1 MSAESDRKRI
11 PQDLPPGRSAKTEDM
26 VPLEDRSGSAACCG
40 EVRFVRTTC
49 PYCGTGC
56 GVILKVE
63 GDCVTGTLP
72 DREHPVSRGA
82 LCVKGW
88 SAHEFVASPDRLT
101 QPLLR
106 NGNSFRP
113 IPWDEAIA
121 LAAGKLREAADRHG
135 PDAVGG
141 LSSAKCTN
149 EENYLF
155 QRLIRAAFRTNNVD
169 HCARLCHAPTTVAMV
184 QTLGS
189 GAMTNSIADLAG
201 ADFILVIGSNA
212 AESHPVLMGEIYKAI
227 DRGAR
232 LVVVDPR
239 RTAVAENAA
248 VHLRIR
254 PGSDIPLL
262 NGMMRHL
269 VDAKLYDEAFVR
281 ERTEAFPEFL
291 EYLKG
296 WTVEGAA
303 QETGIPAEKIRE
315 IAEGYARAPQAA
327 IVYCMGITQHAC
339 GTANVI
345 AVCDLAMLCGQVGK
359 EFSGIY
365 PLRGQNNVQG
375 ACDMGALPN
384 VLPGYQAVSDPT
396 LRAKFAQAWG
406 FAELTDRPGL
416 TVTEMISQAGKGI
429 RALYIM
435 AENPMLSDPDVA
447 HVMESLKKLDFL
459 IVQDIFLTETAR
471 LAHLV
476 LPGACFAEKT
486 GTFTNTERRFQLLRW
501 AVAPPG
507 EALDDF
513 AILCRLS
520 RALDVPVPYDTPA
533 AAMEE
538 IAALCPAYGG
548 IRHERLEKA
557 GLQWPCPHL
566 DHPGTRYLHQG
577 RFSRG
582 LGHFVRPDHTPPQ
595 EMPDREYPFYL
606 STGRMFA
613 HYHTGT
619 MTRRSPF
626 LNREKE
632 EAYAEIHPEDA
643 ARLTVGPGDMIRI
656 STRRGSIVTAAVLT
670 TRVAPGTVFV
680 PFHFAE
686 ARANVLTNPVLDPV
700 SKIPEFKVCAARVEK
715 EAVDG
720 KP

>member
-1 MSAESDRKRI
+1 MSAEFI
-11 PQDLPPGRSAKTEDM
+11 
-26 VPLEDRSGSAACCG
+26 
-40 EVRFVRTTC
+40 RTTC

-56 GVILKVE
+56 GLLLKVE
-63 GDCVTGTLP
+63 QGRLTGTLP
-72 DREHPVSRGA
+72 DREHPVSRGT
-82 LCVKGW
+82 LCIKGW
-88 SAHEFVASPDRLT
+88 SAHEFVASPERLT

-106 NGNSFRP
+106 DGDSFRP
-113 IPWDEAIA
+113 LCWDEAIS
-121 LAAGKLREAADRHG
+121 LAAGKLREAMNQFG
-135 PDAVGG
+135 SDAVGG

-155 QRLIRAAFRTNNVD
+155 QRLIRAAFKTNNVD

-189 GAMTNSIADLAG
+189 GAMTNSISDLAG

-248 VHLRIR
+248 EHLRIR
-254 PGSDIPLL
+254 PGTDIPLL
-262 NGMMRHL
+262 CGMMRHL
-269 VDAKLYDEAFVR
+269 VDAKMIDEVFIR
-281 ERTEAFPEFL
+281 ERTEESGPFL

-303 QETGIPAEKIRE
+303 AETGISAERIRE
-315 IAEGYARAPQAA
+315 TAESYAQAGQAA

-345 AVCDLAMLCGQVGK
+345 AICDLAMLCGQVGK

-384 VLPGYQAVSDPT
+384 VFPGYQGVADPAV
-396 LRAKFAQAWG
+396 REKFAKAWG
-406 FAELTDRPGL
+406 AAELTDRPGL
-416 TVTEMISQAGKGI
+416 TVTEMVSQAGKSV

-435 AENPMLSDPDVA
+435 AENPMLSDPDVN
-447 HVMESLKKLDFL
+447 HVRESLGKLDFL

-471 LAHLV
+471 LAHLI

-486 GTFTNTERRFQLLRW
+486 GTFTNTERRFQLLHK

-513 AILCRLS
+513 TILCRMS
-520 RALDVPVPYDTPA
+520 QALGCPVPYDTPA
-533 AAMEE
+533 AAMAE

-548 IRHERLEKA
+548 IRHERLERE
-557 GLQWPCPHL
+557 GLQWPCPNL
-566 DHPGTRYLHQG
+566 DHPGTRFLHQG
-577 RFSRG
+577 RFTRG
-582 LGHFVRPDHTPPQ
+582 LGRFIRPDHTPPR
-595 EMPDREYPFYL
+595 EMPDADYPFYL

-626 LNREKE
+626 LNRERE
-632 EAYAEIHPEDA
+632 GAYAEIHPDDA
-643 ARLTVGPGDMIRI
+643 KRLSIRHGQKMRI
-656 STRRGSIVTAAVLT
+656 STRRGSIATTAVLT
-670 TRVAPGTVFV
+670 TRVVPGTVFV
-680 PFHFAE
+680 PFHFSE
-686 ARANVLTNPVLDPV
+686 AGANVLTNPVLDPV
-700 SKIPEFKVCAARVEK
+700 SKIPELKVCAARVEK
-715 EAVDG
+715 EADDG
-720 KP
+720 RS

>member
-1 MSAESDRKRI
+1 MSAE
-11 PQDLPPGRSAKTEDM
+11 
-26 VPLEDRSGSAACCG
+26 
-40 EVRFVRTTC
+40 FVRTTC

-56 GVILKVE
+56 GLLLKVE
-63 GDCVTGTLP
+63 QGLLTGTLP
-72 DREHPVSRGA
+72 DREHPVSRGT
-82 LCVKGW
+82 LCIKGW
-88 SAHEFVASPDRLT
+88 SAHEFVASPERLT

-106 NGNSFRP
+106 DGDSFRP
-113 IPWDEAIA
+113 ISWDEAIA
-121 LAAGKLREAADRHG
+121 LAAAKLRDAADQYG

-155 QRLIRAAFRTNNVD
+155 QRLIRAAFQTNNVD

-189 GAMTNSIADLAG
+189 GAMTNSISDLAG

-232 LVVVDPR
+232 MVVVDPR

-248 VHLRIR
+248 EHLRIR
-254 PGSDIPLL
+254 PGTDIPLL
-262 NGMMRHL
+262 CGMMRHL
-269 VDAKLYDEAFVR
+269 VDAKLINEDFIQG
-281 ERTEAFPEFL
+281 RTEEFGPFL
-291 EYLKG
+291 EFLKG
-296 WTVEGAA
+296 WTVERAA
-303 QETGIPAEKIRE
+303 QETGISAERIRE
-315 IAEGYARAPQAA
+315 TARSYARAGQAA

-345 AVCDLAMLCGQVGK
+345 AICDLAMLCGQVGK

-384 VLPGYQAVSDPT
+384 VFPGYQAVADPA
-396 LRAKFAQAWG
+396 LREKFAKTWG
-406 FAELTDRPGL
+406 VAELTDRPGL
-416 TVTEMISQAGKGI
+416 TVTEMISRAGKGI

-435 AENPMLSDPDVA
+435 AENPMLSDPDVT
-447 HVMESLKKLDFL
+447 HVKESLGKLDFL

-486 GTFTNTERRFQLLRW
+486 GTFTNTERRFQLLHK

-513 AILCRLS
+513 TILCRIS
-520 RALDVPVPYDTPA
+520 QALGVPVPYDTPA
-533 AAMEE
+533 AAMAE

-548 IRHERLEKA
+548 IRHERLEKV
-557 GLQWPCPHL
+557 GLQWPCP
-566 DHPGTRYLHQG
+566 DPEHPGTRFLHQG
-577 RFSRG
+577 KFTRG
-582 LGHFVRPDHTPPQ
+582 LGRFVRPDHTPPK
-595 EMPDREYPFYL
+595 EMPDAEYPFYL

-626 LNREKE
+626 LNRERE
-632 EAYAEIHPEDA
+632 GAYAEIHPDDA
-643 ARLTVGPGDMIRI
+643 ARIGVRPGRKIRI
-656 STRRGSIVTAAVLT
+656 TTRRGSIVTAAVLT
-670 TRVAPGTVFV
+670 TRVVPGTVFV
-680 PFHFAE
+680 PFHFSE
-686 ARANVLTNPVLDPV
+686 AGANVLTNPVLDPV

-715 EAVDG
+715 EADDG
-720 KP
+720 RP